1 MEIFSGWQGL
11 NYNYWERF
19 GSLWKWLGPIHN
31 YFVKW
36 KGRLELSKIEGVFF
50 KKENRESVGGL
61 LKEKGELH
69 EAQGKVAPFLLPLD
83 TGRTEEGEGGAG
95 SLGPAALGAWGGHGG
110 GGNRDE
116 G

>member
-36 KGRLELSKIEGVFF
+36 KGRLELLKMEGVFS
-50 KKENRESVGGL
+50 KKEVERVGGL
-61 LKEKGELH
+61 LKEMGE
-69 EAQGKVAPFLLPLD
+69 E
-83 TGRTEEGEGGAG
+83 
-95 SLGPAALGAWGGHGG
+95 
-110 GGNRDE
+110 
-116 G
+116 